1 MSPDRPFTP
10 EPSATEPLAAPEDGS
25 GVSAAP
31 ATPGSEPLDRA
42 GESATSGVPTGGP
55 SVAAGPRVARGT
67 SAAGVLGALGLVLG
81 CFGLLGQGERCLV
94 DARFRSPDA
103 TLRTYWQAMR
113 RGDAEIVWACFT
125 EGRDDLPVPG
135 QLWFL
140 PPTERLEIAD
150 LHLIP
155 VAPGRVI
162 VTYEVRY
169 VPRGLNELRS
179 FRTGDEMVRAG
190 GEWRISRPI
199 GDASMPD
206 PEPITRPVDS

>member
-1 MSPDRPFTP
+1 MSPDPPIVT
-10 EPSATEPLAAPEDGS
+10 EAATEEPVALHEDDVATPALVAPETLEDRAESSGS
-25 GVSAAP
+25 GV
-31 ATPGSEPLDRA
+31 TP
-42 GESATSGVPTGGP
+42 SGPFVT
-55 SVAAGPRVARGT
+55 AGPRSHGSSVT
-67 SAAGVLGALGLVLG
+67 GVLGALGLVLG

-140 PPTERLEIAD
+140 PPTERLEIAE
-150 LHLIP
+150 LHMMP
-155 VAPGRVI
+155 VSPGRVI

-179 FRTGDEMVRAG
+179 FRTGDELVRAG

-206 PEPITRPVDS
+206 PEPIPRPVDS

>member
-1 MSPDRPFTP
+1 
-10 EPSATEPLAAPEDGS
+10 SAVEPLAAPEDGS
-25 GVSAAP
+25 LVLAAP

>member
-1 MSPDRPFTP
+1 MSPDRPFT
-10 EPSATEPLAAPEDGS
+10 TEPDPVHEDIAVPVAPDRTPTALEPGTEP
-25 GVSAAP
+25 AP
-31 ATPGSEPLDRA
+31 
-42 GESATSGVPTGGP
+42 SGVPTGGP
-55 SVAAGPRVARGT
+55 SVAADSRTMRGT
-67 SAAGVLGALGLVLG
+67 SVAGVLGALGLVLG

-103 TLRTYWQAMR
+103 TLHTYWQAMR

-150 LHLIP
+150 LHMIP
-155 VAPGRVI
+155 VVPGRVI

-179 FRTGDEMVRAG
+179 FRTGDELVRAG

-206 PEPITRPVDS
+206 PEPIPRPVDS